1 MKLEANNVELKAQDE
16 SLKVLR
22 TKCQGLDSKNEVK
35 FFLHERSLKII
46 IVKIIKVVKTHFEM
60 LILQLLL

>member
-22 TKCQGLDSKNEVK
+22 TKCQGLDSKNEVT
-35 FFLHERSLKII
+35 FFSMKGL
-46 IVKIIKVVKTHFEM
+46 
-60 LILQLLL
+60 